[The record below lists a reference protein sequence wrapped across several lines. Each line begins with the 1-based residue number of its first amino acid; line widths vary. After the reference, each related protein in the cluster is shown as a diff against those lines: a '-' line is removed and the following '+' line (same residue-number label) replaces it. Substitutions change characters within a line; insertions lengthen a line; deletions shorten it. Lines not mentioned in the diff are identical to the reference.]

1 VLVQNTEQQCSP
13 EMTTA
18 PDAASCLMLLQAE
31 CCQQNACSHGC
42 NAHRLHARVFTC
54 ILSEKKRKD
63 YALRRQFNE
72 KPNIILGCPGM
83 HPFTP
88 GLLLQGALSSS
99 STLAQ
104 LRAFAK
110 IRAKDVG
117 SDRDLDWEVLYLAL
131 RCGHSDEA
139 IKVQHSSKGCKIMAP
154 SLYAT
159 LPGIHCLISVYDH
172 KDMHQADHRRHKPYC
187 RKHQPDCSGLA
198 VGTSQSAVG
207 TSQFAVGTSQ
217 IAVGASQSVIPM

>member
-1 VLVQNTEQQCSP
+1 MLVQNTEQQCSP

-88 GLLLQGALSSS
+88 GLYCRVPSVHPALLHSLGRLLRSGQRMWAVTGTLTGRF
-99 STLAQ
+99 ST
-104 LRAFAK
+104 
-110 IRAKDVG
+110 
-117 SDRDLDWEVLYLAL
+117 W
-131 RCGHSDEA
+131 
-139 IKVQHSSKGCKIMAP
+139 P
-154 SLYAT
+154 SAVAT
-159 LPGIHCLISVYDH
+159 LMKPSRYNTHQKDAKSWLLHFMLHCLVST
-172 KDMHQADHRRHKPYC
+172 A
-187 RKHQPDCSGLA
+187 
-198 VGTSQSAVG
+198 
-207 TSQFAVGTSQ
+207 
-217 IAVGASQSVIPM
+217 